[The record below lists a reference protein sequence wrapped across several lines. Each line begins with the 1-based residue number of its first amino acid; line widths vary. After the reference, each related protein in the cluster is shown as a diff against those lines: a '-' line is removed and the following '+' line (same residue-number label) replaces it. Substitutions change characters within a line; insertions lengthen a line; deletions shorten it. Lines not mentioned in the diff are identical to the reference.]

1 MPSSALSPIVA
12 NASGVITA
20 HFTIPA
26 GIPAGNKRIRMI
38 GANGNYG
45 ESIFAGQGTLVRKT
59 MQQVTTVTE
68 SRWESPPPPA
78 PVYYSSPPIEVTPV
92 WTNTPAP
99 PAAPNLLIHINEGGG
114 NAGANGLTGGGAT
127 VFNQDTGANIHVD
140 NTGGGTITSAN
151 GTTTTFTPA
160 WAATNL
166 ATPSD
171 FYTALTGVTTPPESV
186 SVPTFVWNSDQQTA
200 QQAAELNPTIGN
212 AEPLPFC
219 LTDPVAETFVLNV
232 GQLVAGVDLWFT
244 AIGDQNVAVQIRD
257 TANGYPAK
265 TILASAVIL
274 PSSVSIG
281 SSTRVLF
288 KTPVWLDAGQEYALV
303 VMADEA
309 ITTVSIAELG
319 KYDASASK
327 WVTEQPY
334 QVGVMFTSSN
344 ATTWTAHQDRD
355 LTFRLL
361 KTVHTQTSRTIAL
374 GVVTVNSA
382 TDLMMMAYADRFTAD
397 SDCKYRLTLANGSV
411 YTVTDGQNVMLNA
424 PYTGTVSM
432 EAILTGSAAASPI
445 FHPGSQ
451 LVVGVVG
458 SQASYVSRAIPANS
472 GTRLR
477 VVYEADIPS
486 GAAVTPSWK
495 GSDLGASF
503 ASIPSVTSVMV
514 DSGFREYT
522 FEQTGLSG
530 LTWVQVQLALQGN
543 SAARPRVRN
552 LRCYVV

>member
-1 MPSSALSPIVA
+1 MPSALSPIVA
-12 NASGVITA
+12 NPAGVITA
-20 HFTIPA
+20 HFTIPS
-26 GIPAGNKRIRMI
+26 GIPAGNKRIRLI
-38 GANGNYG
+38 GANGSYG
-45 ESIFAGQGTLVRKT
+45 ESIFSGQGSLVRTT

-68 SRWESPPPPA
+68 SRWESPPPPP
-78 PVYYSSPPIEVTPV
+78 PVYYSSPPIEVTPA

-114 NAGANGLTGGGAT
+114 NSGANGLTGGGAT

-166 ATPSD
+166 AKPSD
-171 FYTALTGVTTPPESV
+171 FYTALTGVQTPPSELKI
-186 SVPTFVWNSDQQTA
+186 PTFVWNSDQQTA
-200 QQAAELNPTIGN
+200 QQAAALNPTIGN
-212 AEPLPFC
+212 VAPLPFC
-219 LTDPVAETFVLNV
+219 LTDPVAETFVLNA
-232 GQLVAGVDLWFT
+232 GALVAGVDLWFS
-244 AIGDQNVAVQIRD
+244 AIGDQHIAVQLR
-257 TANGYPAK
+257 TTSNGYPAK
-265 TILASAVIL
+265 TVLAAAVVL
-274 PSSVSIG
+274 PTSVSTSG
-281 SSTRVLF
+281 STRVLF
-288 KTPVWLDAGQEYALV
+288 KTPVWMDADQEYALV
-303 VMADEA
+303 IMADEA
-309 ITTVSIAELG
+309 TTAVRIAELG

-344 ATTWTAHQDRD
+344 ATAWTAHQDRD

-361 KTVHTQTSRTIAL
+361 TTNHTQTSRTITL
-374 GVVTVNSA
+374 GAVTVTA
-382 TDLMMMAYADRFTAD
+382 VTDLMMMGYADRFTAD
-397 SDCKYRLTLANGSV
+397 SDCKYRLTLGNGTV
-411 YTVTDGQNVMLNA
+411 YTVTDGQNVKLDV
-424 PYTGTVSM
+424 PYTGTVSID
-432 EAILTGSAAASPI
+432 AVLTGSAAASPI

-451 LVVGVVG
+451 LVAGVVG
-458 SQASYVSRAIPANS
+458 SQASYVTRAIPATS

-495 GSDLGASF
+495 GSNLGATF
-503 ASIPSVTSVMV
+503 TSIPMVTSVMV

-543 SAARPRVRN
+543 CAARPRVRN